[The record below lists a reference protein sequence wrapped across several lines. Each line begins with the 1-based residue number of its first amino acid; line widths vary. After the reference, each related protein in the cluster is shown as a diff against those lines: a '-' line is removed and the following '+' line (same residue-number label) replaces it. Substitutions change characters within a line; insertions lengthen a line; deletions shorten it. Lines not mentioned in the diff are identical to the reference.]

1 MRKIIRNYGFWIV
14 PGMILGAF
22 LWMLIPK
29 GVFFRFRY
37 NTTVDTI
44 PGSVFQ
50 FIFGFS
56 AEGHEVVQVNP
67 VGVFMLLL
75 IVIALVIPWA
85 GKKLRHPYAWEGF
98 LLMVSSILL
107 IAFPFLSLI
116 SRHYLDRIEMAEAF
130 DIPITITYA
139 LGFPLVLAA
148 VFLFGTGI
156 LAFFVDREKS
166 DPRKAWMART
176 SQKHK
181 KTTPSSKNPIRSQ
194 KNHVR

>member
-1 MRKIIRNYGFWIV
+1 MGR
-14 PGMILGAF
+14 
-22 LWMLIPK
+22 
-29 GVFFRFRY
+29 FFADGQLHFAHCL
-37 NTTVDTI
+37 
-44 PGSVFQ
+44 SVFIPHQ
-50 FIFGFS
+50 
-56 AEGHEVVQVNP
+56 P
-67 VGVFMLLL
+67 
-75 IVIALVIPWA
+75 AL
-85 GKKLRHPYAWEGF
+85 
-98 LLMVSSILL
+98 
-107 IAFPFLSLI
+107 
-116 SRHYLDRIEMAEAF
+116 SRPTIEMAEAF